1 MDAHADGAAMN
12 TDRRDFLRNGLGALI
27 ATAGLALGSAATA
40 ATELTVWHAYRGDEK
55 AAFEKVVGQYNA
67 KQKDVVVR
75 TLAVPYDAYADKI
88 TASVPRGKGPDV
100 FIFAQDR
107 LGGWVEAGQTI
118 EPIDFFIEDKTV
130 NQLVPGMMA
139 AMTYRDTVYGL
150 PLNYKSIAMIYNTA
164 LVKAPPKT
172 TDELVKLAKGMT
184 DASTG
189 RFGLAYEYSN
199 YFFHAALMNA
209 FGGQVFAPGPTP
221 VIDSPQN
228 VAAVKAMLKWYKQDG
243 ILPADPSST
252 LIASLF
258 NEGKAPIVFS
268 GPWFLGEVQDKV
280 KYAIAPLPTMTEAGG
295 KPMRPWLTIEGV
307 YVSAAS
313 TKKEQAYKFGEY
325 LISPEAAI
333 VLALEGGQLPTNKA
347 IYADPRVLKNPTLQ
361 GFRKQLDT
369 AVPMPNYAEMTLMWS
384 PVTTAMNKIV
394 KGSAT
399 PEVALKEAQETVKGN
414 IAKLRKGR

>member
-1 MDAHADGAAMN
+1 MSRN
-12 TDRRDFLRNGLGALI
+12 RRRWTSGLVGALL
-27 ATAGLALGSAATA
+27 AGAMFVAATGAEA
-40 ATELTVWHAYRGDEK
+40 ATELTVWHAYRGGEK
-55 AAFEKVVGQYNA
+55 AAFEKVVAQYNA
-67 KQKDVVVR
+67 SQKGSVVK

-118 EPIDFFIEDKTV
+118 EPIDFFLDEKVTA
-130 NQLVPGMMA
+130 QLVPGMMP

-172 TDELVKLAKGMT
+172 TAELVKLAKGMT

-209 FGGQVFAPGPTP
+209 FGGQVFAPGPVP

-228 VAAVKAMLKWYKQDG
+228 VAAVKTMLKWYRKDG

-258 NEGKAPIVFS
+258 NDGKAAIVFS

-280 KYAIAPLPTMTEAGG
+280 KYAIAPLPTVNEAGG
-295 KPMRPWLTIEGV
+295 KPMRPWLTVEGV
-307 YVSAAS
+307 YVSAGSAH
-313 TKKEQAYKFGEY
+313 KEAAYAFAEY
-325 LISPEAAI
+325 LVSKEAAI

-347 IYADPRVLKNPTLQ
+347 VYADPRVMKNPTLQ

-414 IAKLRKGR
+414 IGKLRKGK

>member
-1 MDAHADGAAMN
+1 MTGNGRGIFGRLLTAAVAAA
-12 TDRRDFLRNGLGALI
+12 ALL
-27 ATAGLALGSAATA
+27 AGGVSHA

-55 AAFEKVVGQYNA
+55 AAFEKVVGMYNA
-67 KQKDVVVR
+67 KQKDVVVK

-88 TASVPRGKGPDV
+88 SASVPRGKGPDV

-118 EPIDFFIEDKTV
+118 EPIDFFVDEKVTS
-130 NQLVPGMMA
+130 QLVPGMMA

-164 LVKAPPKT
+164 LVKTPPKT
-172 TDELVKLAKGMT
+172 TGELVKLAKGMT
-184 DASTG
+184 DAKTG

-199 YFFHAALMNA
+199 FFFHAALMNA

-221 VIDSPQN
+221 VIDSAQN
-228 VAAVKAMLKWYKQDG
+228 VAAVKTMLKWYKQDG

-258 NEGKAPIVFS
+258 NEGKAAIVFS

-280 KYAIAPLPTMTEAGG
+280 KYAVAPLPTVDEAGG
-295 KPMRPWLTIEGV
+295 KPLRPWLTVEGV
-307 YVSAAS
+307 YVSAGSANKEKAYAFAS
-313 TKKEQAYKFGEY
+313 YLVTK
-325 LISPEAAI
+325 EAAL
-333 VLALEGGQLPTNKA
+333 VLATEGGQLPTNKSA
-347 IYADPRVLKNPTLQ
+347 YDDPRVSGNPTIK
-361 GFRKQLDT
+361 GFRKQLET

-384 PVTTAMNKIV
+384 PVTTAMNKMV

-399 PEVALKEAQETVKGN
+399 PEVALKEAQETVKAN
-414 IAKLRKGR
+414 IGKLRKGR

>member
-1 MDAHADGAAMN
+1 MIGNKHGFLGKRLAAALASVALGAAS
-12 TDRRDFLRNGLGALI
+12 I
-27 ATAGLALGSAATA
+27 AQAATD
-40 ATELTVWHAYRGDEK
+40 LTVWHAYRGDEK
-55 AAFEKVVGQYNA
+55 AAFEKVVGMYNA
-67 KQKDVVVR
+67 KQKDVVVK

-118 EPIDFFIEDKTV
+118 EPIDFFVDDKVTS
-130 NQLVPGMMA
+130 QLVPGMME

-150 PLNYKSIAMIYNTA
+150 PLNFKSIAMIYNTA

-172 TDELVKLAKGMT
+172 TGELIKVAKGLT
-184 DASTG
+184 NAPSG

-199 YFFHAALMNA
+199 FFFHAALMNA
-209 FGGQVFAPGPTP
+209 FGGQVFAPGPKP

-228 VAAVKAMLKWYKQDG
+228 VAAVKTMLKWYKQDG

-258 NEGKAPIVFS
+258 NEGKAAIVFS

-280 KYAIAPLPTMTEAGG
+280 KYAIAPLPTVDEAGG
-295 KPMRPWLTIEGV
+295 KPMKPWLTVEGV
-307 YVSAAS
+307 YVSAGS
-313 TKKEQAYKFGEY
+313 KHKEAAYAFAEY
-325 LISPEAAI
+325 LVSLDAAR

-347 IYADPRVLKNPTLQ
+347 VFSDPKVAANPTLQ

-399 PEVALKEAQETVKGN
+399 PEVALKEAQATVTDS

>member
-1 MDAHADGAAMN
+1 
-12 TDRRDFLRNGLGALI
+12 
-27 ATAGLALGSAATA
+27 
-40 ATELTVWHAYRGDEK
+40 
-55 AAFEKVVGQYNA
+55 
-67 KQKDVVVR
+67 
-75 TLAVPYDAYADKI
+75 
-88 TASVPRGKGPDV
+88 V

-118 EPIDFFIEDKTV
+118 EPIDFFVDEKVTS
-130 NQLVPGMMA
+130 QLVPGMMT

-150 PLNYKSIAMIYNTA
+150 PLNFKSIAMIYNTA

-172 TDELVKLAKGMT
+172 TGELIKVAKGLT
-184 DASTG
+184 NADSG

-199 YFFHAALMNA
+199 FFFHAALMNA
-209 FGGQVFAPGPTP
+209 FGGQVFAPGPKP

-228 VAAVKAMLKWYKQDG
+228 VQAVKTMLRWYREDG

-258 NEGKAPIVFS
+258 NDGKAAIVFS

-280 KYAIAPLPTMTEAGG
+280 KYAIAPLPTVDEAGG
-295 KPMRPWLTIEGV
+295 KPMRPWLTVEGV
-307 YVSAAS
+307 YVSAGS
-313 TKKEQAYKFGEY
+313 QQK
-325 LISPEAAI
+325 EAAYAFAEFLVSPDAAL
-333 VLALEGGQLPTNKA
+333 VLALEGGQLPTNKS
-347 IYADPRVLKNPTLQ
+347 IYSDPRVAKNATLQ

-399 PEVALKEAQETVKGN
+399 PEVALKEAQAAVTDS

>member
-1 MDAHADGAAMN
+1 MSDQATLISRRTFAVLAAGAA
-12 TDRRDFLRNGLGALI
+12 LLLGP
-27 ATAGLALGSAATA
+27 AANA

-55 AAFEKVVGQYNA
+55 TAFEKVVGMYNA
-67 KQKDVVVR
+67 KQKDVVVK

-118 EPIDFFIEDKTV
+118 EPIDFFLDDKVTA
-130 NQLVPGMMA
+130 QLVPGMMA

-164 LVKAPPKT
+164 LVKSPPKT
-172 TDELVKLAKGMT
+172 SGELVKLAKGMT
-184 DASTG
+184 QASTG
-189 RFGLAYEYSN
+189 RYGLAYEYSN
-199 YFFHAALMNA
+199 FFFHAALMNA
-209 FGGQVFAPGPTP
+209 HGGQVFGPGAKPT
-221 VIDSPQN
+221 IDSPQN
-228 VAAVKAMLKWYKQDG
+228 VAAVKTMMKWYKQDG

-258 NEGKAPIVFS
+258 NEGKAAIVFS

-280 KYAIAPLPTMTEAGG
+280 KYAIAPLPIVDEASG
-295 KPMRPWLTIEGV
+295 KPMKPWLTVEGI
-307 YVSAAS
+307 YVSAGS
-313 TKKEQAYKFGEY
+313 KNKEAAYKFGEF
-325 LISPEAAI
+325 LVSKDAGT

-347 IYADPRVLKNPTLQ
+347 VYDDPKVAANPTIR
-361 GFRKQLDT
+361 GFRKQLET

-394 KGSAT
+394 KGAAT
-399 PEVALKEAQETVKGN
+399 PEVALKEAQQTVAGN
-414 IAKLRKGR
+414 IEKLRKGR

>member
-1 MDAHADGAAMN
+1 MSRTKHGFFGKALAATLAVVALGAASV
-12 TDRRDFLRNGLGALI
+12 AQ
-27 ATAGLALGSAATA
+27 AATD
-40 ATELTVWHAYRGDEK
+40 LVVWHAYRGDEK
-55 AAFEKVVGQYNA
+55 AAFEKVVGMYNA
-67 KQKDVVVR
+67 KQKDVAVK

-118 EPIDFFIEDKTV
+118 EPIDFFVDDKVTS
-130 NQLVPGMMA
+130 QLVPGMMA

-164 LVKAPPKT
+164 LVKTPPKT
-172 TDELVKLAKGMT
+172 TGELIKVAKGLT
-184 DASTG
+184 NAPSG

-199 YFFHAALMNA
+199 FFFHAALMNA
-209 FGGQVFAPGPTP
+209 FGGQVFAPGPKP

-228 VAAVKAMLKWYKQDG
+228 VQSVKTMLKWYKQDG

-258 NEGKAPIVFS
+258 NDGKAAIVFS

-280 KYAIAPLPTMTEAGG
+280 KYAIAPLPTMDEAGG
-295 KPMRPWLTIEGV
+295 KPMRPWLTVEGV
-307 YVSAAS
+307 YVSAGS
-313 TKKEQAYKFGEY
+313 QHK
-325 LISPEAAI
+325 EAAYAFAEFLVSLEAAK

-347 IYADPRVLKNPTLQ
+347 VYADPQVAKNPTLQ

-399 PEVALKEAQETVKGN
+399 PEVALKEAQAAVTDS

>member
-1 MDAHADGAAMN
+1 MIRSRH
-12 TDRRDFLRNGLGALI
+12 TSLRMALGAL
-27 ATAGLALGSAATA
+27 ALAASLAVTTAAAAATS
-40 ATELTVWHAYRGDEK
+40 LTVWHAYRGDEK
-55 AAFEKVVGQYNA
+55 AAFEKVVAQFNA
-67 KQKDVVVR
+67 KQKDIVVR

-118 EPIDFFIEDKTV
+118 EPIDFFVDDATV
-130 NQLVPGMMA
+130 AQLVPGMMA

-164 LVKAPPKT
+164 LVKTPPKT
-172 TDELVKLAKGMT
+172 TAELISLAKGMT
-184 DASTG
+184 DPGTG

-209 FGGQVFAPGPTP
+209 YGGQVFAPGPTP

-228 VAAVKAMLKWYKQDG
+228 VAAVKTMLKWYKQDG
-243 ILPADPSST
+243 VLPAEPSST

-258 NEGKAPIVFS
+258 NDGKAAIVFS
-268 GPWFLGEVQDKV
+268 GPWFLGEVQDKI
-280 KYAIAPLPTMTEAGG
+280 KYAIAPLPLVSEAGG
-295 KPMRPWLTIEGV
+295 KPMRPWLTVEGV
-307 YVSAAS
+307 YVSAGS
-313 TKKEQAYKFGEY
+313 PSKEQAYAFAQH
-325 LISPEAAI
+325 LVSAEAAL
-333 VLALEGGQLPTNKA
+333 VLALEGGQLPTNKSV
-347 IYADPRVLKNPTLQ
+347 YADPRVAKNDTLQ

-399 PEVALKEAQETVKGN
+399 PEIALKEAQETVKGN

>member
-1 MDAHADGAAMN
+1 MRSETN
-12 TDRRDFLRNGLGALI
+12 RPIRGLLTSLVA
-27 ATAGLALGSAATA
+27 SAVLLTGMLLPAQA

-55 AAFEKVVGQYNA
+55 AAFEKVVAQYNSS
-67 KQKDVVVR
+67 QKDVAVR

-118 EPIDFFIEDKTV
+118 EPIDFFLDDAVTA
-130 NQLVPGMMA
+130 QFVPGMMR

-164 LVKAPPKT
+164 LVKTPPKT
-172 TDELVKLAKGMT
+172 TGELVKLAKSMT

-209 FGGQVFAPGPTP
+209 FGGQVFGPGPVPT
-221 VIDSPQN
+221 IDSPQN
-228 VAAVKAMLKWYKQDG
+228 IAAVKTMLDWYRKDG

-258 NEGKAPIVFS
+258 NEGRAAIVFS

-280 KYAIAPLPTMTEAGG
+280 KYAIAPLPTVDEAGG
-295 KPMRPWLTIEGV
+295 KPMRPWLTVEGV
-307 YVSAAS
+307 YVSAGS
-313 TKKEQAYKFGEY
+313 KHKEKAYEFAEY
-325 LISPEAAI
+325 LVSRDAAL
-333 VLALEGGQLPTNKA
+333 VLALEGGQLPTNKSV
-347 IYADPRVLKNPTLQ
+347 YDDPKVANNPTLS

-399 PEVALKEAQETVKGN
+399 PEVALKEAQQTVEGN

>member
-1 MDAHADGAAMN
+1 MKA
-12 TDRRDFLRNGLGALI
+12 DRRNFIRQGVGALAATVALSLGAG
-27 ATAGLALGSAATA
+27 AQAATD
-40 ATELTVWHAYRGDEK
+40 LTVWHAYRGDEK
-55 AAFEKVVGQYNA
+55 AAFEKVVAQYNA
-67 KQKDVVVR
+67 KQKDVVVK

-118 EPIDFFIEDKTV
+118 EPIDFFLEDKTKAS
-130 NQLVPGMMA
+130 LVPGMMA

-164 LVKAPPKT
+164 MVKAPPKT
-172 TDELVKLAKGMT
+172 TAELVKLAKGFT
-184 DASTG
+184 DAPSG

-199 YFFHAALMNA
+199 FFFHAALMNA

-221 VIDSPQN
+221 AIDSPAN
-228 VAAVKAMLKWYKQDG
+228 IAAVKTMLKWYKQDG

-252 LIASLF
+252 LIANLF

-280 KYAIAPLPTMTEAGG
+280 KYAIAPLPAVTVAGG
-295 KPMRPWLTIEGV
+295 KPMKPWLTVEGV
-307 YVSAAS
+307 YVSAQSANKEKAYAFAEHLVS
-313 TKKEQAYKFGEY
+313 T
-325 LISPEAAI
+325 EAAL

-347 IYADPRVLKNPTLQ
+347 AYADPRVMKNPTLQ

-399 PEVALKEAQETVKGN
+399 PEAALKEAQETVKGN

>member
-1 MDAHADGAAMN
+1 MTRSKHGSTAKFLAA
-12 TDRRDFLRNGLGALI
+12 
-27 ATAGLALGSAATA
+27 LAAVAAVAAAPVAQAATD
-40 ATELTVWHAYRGDEK
+40 LVVWHAYRGDEK
-55 AAFEKVVGQYNA
+55 AAFEKVVGMYNA
-67 KQKDVVVR
+67 KQKDFVVK

-118 EPIDFFIEDKTV
+118 EPIDFFVDEKVTS
-130 NQLVPGMMA
+130 QLVPGMMP

-164 LVKAPPKT
+164 LVPSPPKT
-172 TDELVKLAKGMT
+172 TGELVKVAKGLT
-184 DASTG
+184 NAPSG

-199 YFFHAALMNA
+199 FFFHAALMNA
-209 FGGQVFAPGPTP
+209 FGGQVFAPGPKP

-228 VAAVKAMLKWYKQDG
+228 VQAVKTMLKWYREDG

-258 NEGKAPIVFS
+258 NDGKAAIVFS

-280 KYAIAPLPTMTEAGG
+280 KYAIAPLPTVDEAGG
-295 KPMRPWLTIEGV
+295 KPMRPWLTVEGV
-307 YVSAAS
+307 YVSAGS
-313 TKKEQAYKFGEY
+313 QQKEAAYAFAEY
-325 LISPEAAI
+325 LVSPDAAL
-333 VLALEGGQLPTNKA
+333 VLALEGGQLPTNKS
-347 IYADPRVLKNPTLQ
+347 IYSDPRVAKNATLQ

-399 PEVALKEAQETVKGN
+399 PEVALKEAQAAVTDS

>member
-1 MDAHADGAAMN
+1 MTGNGRAIFGRLLTASVAAAAFLAGSLAHAA
-12 TDRRDFLRNGLGALI
+12 TD
-27 ATAGLALGSAATA
+27 
-40 ATELTVWHAYRGDEK
+40 LTVWHAYRGDEK
-55 AAFEKVVGQYNA
+55 TAFEKVVAMYNA
-67 KQKDVVVR
+67 KQKDVVVK

-88 TASVPRGKGPDV
+88 SASVPRGKGPDV

-118 EPIDFFIEDKTV
+118 EPIDFFVDDKVTS
-130 NQLVPGMMA
+130 QLVPGMMA

-164 LVKAPPKT
+164 LVKTPPKT
-172 TDELVKLAKGMT
+172 TGELVKLAKSMT
-184 DASTG
+184 DAKTG

-199 YFFHAALMNA
+199 FFFHAALMNA
-209 FGGQVFAPGPTP
+209 YGGQVFAPGPTP

-228 VAAVKAMLKWYKQDG
+228 VAAVKTMLKWYKQDG

-280 KYAIAPLPTMTEAGG
+280 KYAVAPLPTVDEAGG
-295 KPMRPWLTIEGV
+295 KPMRPWLTVEGV
-307 YVSAAS
+307 YVSAGSANKEKAYAFAS
-313 TKKEQAYKFGEY
+313 YLVTK
-325 LISPEAAI
+325 EAAL
-333 VLALEGGQLPTNKA
+333 VLATEGGQLPTNKSV
-347 IYADPRVLKNPTLQ
+347 YDDPRVAGNPTIK
-361 GFRKQLDT
+361 GFRKQLET

-384 PVTTAMNKIV
+384 PVTTAMNKMV

-399 PEVALKEAQETVKGN
+399 PEVALKEAQETVKAN
-414 IAKLRKGR
+414 IGKLRKGR

>member
-1 MDAHADGAAMN
+1 MLAA
-12 TDRRDFLRNGLGALI
+12 AL
-27 ATAGLALGSAATA
+27 AVAAYAATPLAEA
-40 ATELTVWHAYRGDEK
+40 ATDLMVWHAYRGDEK
-55 AAFEKVVGQYNA
+55 AAFEKVVAQYNA
-67 KQKDVVVR
+67 KQKDVVVK

-118 EPIDFFIEDKTV
+118 EPIDFFLDEKVTA
-130 NQLVPGMMA
+130 QLVPGMMVP
-139 AMTYRDTVYGL
+139 MTYRDTVYGL

-164 LVKAPPKT
+164 LVKAPPRT
-172 TDELVKLAKGMT
+172 TAELVKLAQGMT
-184 DASTG
+184 DASSG

-209 FGGQVFAPGPTP
+209 HGGQVFGPGAVPT
-221 VIDSPQN
+221 IDSPQN
-228 VAAVKAMLKWYKQDG
+228 VAAVKTMMKWYKQDG

-258 NEGKAPIVFS
+258 NEGKAAIVFS

-280 KYAIAPLPTMTEAGG
+280 KYAIAPLPTVNEAGG
-295 KPMRPWLTIEGV
+295 KPMRPWLTVEGV
-307 YVSAAS
+307 YVSAGSAH
-313 TKKEQAYKFGEY
+313 KEAAYAFAEY
-325 LISPEAAI
+325 LVSKDAAI

-347 IYADPRVLKNPTLQ
+347 VYDDPRVAKDPTLQ

-399 PEVALKEAQETVKGN
+399 PEVALKEAQETVKAN
-414 IAKLRKGR
+414 ITKLRKGR

>member
-1 MDAHADGAAMN
+1 
-12 TDRRDFLRNGLGALI
+12 LVGALL
-27 ATAGLALGSAATA
+27 AGAMFVAATGAEA
-40 ATELTVWHAYRGDEK
+40 ATELTVWHAYRGGEK
-55 AAFEKVVGQYNA
+55 AAFEKVVAQYNA
-67 KQKDVVVR
+67 SQKGSVVK

-118 EPIDFFIEDKTV
+118 EPIDFFLDEKVTA
-130 NQLVPGMMA
+130 QLVPGMMP

-172 TDELVKLAKGMT
+172 TAELVKLAKGMT

-209 FGGQVFAPGPTP
+209 FGGQVFAPGPVP

-228 VAAVKAMLKWYKQDG
+228 VAAVKTMLKWYRKDG

-258 NEGKAPIVFS
+258 NDGKAAIVFS

-280 KYAIAPLPTMTEAGG
+280 KYAIAPLPTVNEAGG
-295 KPMRPWLTIEGV
+295 KPMRPWLTVEGV
-307 YVSAAS
+307 YVSAGSAH
-313 TKKEQAYKFGEY
+313 KEAAYAFAEY
-325 LISPEAAI
+325 LVSKEAAI

-347 IYADPRVLKNPTLQ
+347 VYADPRVMKNPTLQ

-414 IAKLRKGR
+414 IGKLRKGK

>member
-1 MDAHADGAAMN
+1 MTGTGQGLFGRLLTAGVAAVAFLAGSLAHAAM
-12 TDRRDFLRNGLGALI
+12 D
-27 ATAGLALGSAATA
+27 
-40 ATELTVWHAYRGDEK
+40 LTVWHAYRGDEK
-55 AAFEKVVGQYNA
+55 AAFEKVVAMYNA
-67 KQKDVVVR
+67 KQKDVVVK

-88 TASVPRGKGPDV
+88 SASVPRGKGPDV

-118 EPIDFFIEDKTV
+118 EPIDFFVDDKVTS
-130 NQLVPGMMA
+130 QLVPGMMA

-164 LVKAPPKT
+164 LVKTPPKT
-172 TDELVKLAKGMT
+172 TGELVKLAKSMT
-184 DASTG
+184 DAKTG

-199 YFFHAALMNA
+199 FFFHAALMNA
-209 FGGQVFAPGPTP
+209 FGGQVFAPGPVP

-228 VAAVKAMLKWYKQDG
+228 VAAVKTMLKWYKQDG

-280 KYAIAPLPTMTEAGG
+280 KYAVAPLPTVNEAGG
-295 KPMRPWLTIEGV
+295 KPMRPWLTVEGV
-307 YVSAAS
+307 YVSAGSANKEKAYAFAS
-313 TKKEQAYKFGEY
+313 YLVTK
-325 LISPEAAI
+325 EAAL
-333 VLALEGGQLPTNKA
+333 VLATEGGQLPTNKSV
-347 IYADPRVLKNPTLQ
+347 YDDPRVAANPTIK
-361 GFRKQLDT
+361 GFRKQLET

-399 PEVALKEAQETVKGN
+399 PEVALKEAQETVKASIG
-414 IAKLRKGR
+414 KLRKGR

>member
-1 MDAHADGAAMN
+1 MTRNRIGFLASALAA
-12 TDRRDFLRNGLGALI
+12 GALLL
-27 ATAGLALGSAATA
+27 GNLAQA

-55 AAFEKVVGQYNA
+55 TAFEKVVAMYNA
-67 KQKDVVVR
+67 QQKDVVVK

-88 TASVPRGKGPDV
+88 SASVPRGTGPDV

-118 EPIDFFIEDKTV
+118 EPIDFFLDDKVTA
-130 NQLVPGMMA
+130 QLVPGMMK

-164 LVKAPPKT
+164 LVKSPPKT
-172 TDELVKLAKGMT
+172 TGELVKLAKSMT
-184 DASTG
+184 DAKTG

-199 YFFHAALMNA
+199 FFFHAALMNA
-209 FGGQVFAPGPTP
+209 YGGQVFGAGAAPT
-221 VIDSPQN
+221 IDLPQN
-228 VAAVKAMLKWYKQDG
+228 VAAVKTMLKWYKTDG

-258 NEGKAPIVFS
+258 NEGKAAIVFS

-280 KYAIAPLPTMTEAGG
+280 KYAVAPLPTVDEAGG
-295 KPMRPWLTIEGV
+295 KPMRPWLTVEGV
-307 YVSAAS
+307 YVSAGSANKEKAYDFAS
-313 TKKEQAYKFGEY
+313 FLVSK
-325 LISPEAAI
+325 EAAL
-333 VLALEGGQLPTNKA
+333 VLALEGGQLPTNRSV
-347 IYADPRVLKNPTLQ
+347 YDDPRVKANPTIQ
-361 GFRKQLDT
+361 GFRKQLET
-369 AVPMPNYAEMTLMWS
+369 AIPMPNYAEMTLMWS

-399 PEVALKEAQETVKGN
+399 PEQAFKEAQETVKTS
-414 IAKLRKGR
+414 ISKLRKGR

>member
-1 MDAHADGAAMN
+1 MSRSKHGFIGGLFAAVAMGG
-12 TDRRDFLRNGLGALI
+12 FLA
-27 ATAGLALGSAATA
+27 AAPAAQAATDIV
-40 ATELTVWHAYRGDEK
+40 VWHAYRGDEK
-55 AAFEKVVGQYNA
+55 AAFEKVVGMYNA
-67 KQKDVVVR
+67 RQKDVAVK

-118 EPIDFFIEDKTV
+118 EPIDFFVDDKVTS
-130 NQLVPGMMA
+130 QLVPGMMA

-172 TDELVKLAKGMT
+172 TGELIKVAKGLT
-184 DASTG
+184 NAPSG

-199 YFFHAALMNA
+199 FFFHAALMNA
-209 FGGQVFAPGPTP
+209 FGGQVFAPGPKP

-228 VAAVKAMLKWYKQDG
+228 VQSVKTMLKWYKQDG

-258 NEGKAPIVFS
+258 NDGKAAIVFS

-280 KYAIAPLPTMTEAGG
+280 KYAIAPLPTMDEAGG
-295 KPMRPWLTIEGV
+295 KPMRPWLTVEGV
-307 YVSAAS
+307 YVSAGS
-313 TKKEQAYKFGEY
+313 QHKEAAYAFAEY
-325 LISPEAAI
+325 LVSLEAAK

-347 IYADPRVLKNPTLQ
+347 VYADPQVAKNPTLQ

-399 PEVALKEAQETVKGN
+399 PEVALKEAQAAVTDS
-414 IAKLRKGR
+414 IAKLRKSR

>member
-1 MDAHADGAAMN
+1 MTRSKHG
-12 TDRRDFLRNGLGALI
+12 FK
-27 ATAGLALGSAATA
+27 ATALAALAAVAAFAAPIAQAATD
-40 ATELTVWHAYRGDEK
+40 LVVWHAYRGDEK
-55 AAFEKVVGQYNA
+55 AAFEKVVSMYNA
-67 KQKDVVVR
+67 KQKDFVVK

-118 EPIDFFIEDKTV
+118 EPIDFFVDEKVTS
-130 NQLVPGMMA
+130 QLVPGMMT
-139 AMTYRDTVYGL
+139 AMTYRDTIYGL

-164 LVKAPPKT
+164 LVKSPPKT
-172 TDELVKLAKGMT
+172 TGELVKVAKSLT
-184 DASTG
+184 NAASG

-199 YFFHAALMNA
+199 FFFHAALMNA
-209 FGGQVFAPGPTP
+209 FGGQVFAPGPKP

-228 VAAVKAMLKWYKQDG
+228 VQAVKTMMKWYKTDG

-258 NEGKAPIVFS
+258 NEGKAAIVFS
-268 GPWFLGEVQDKV
+268 GPWFLGEIQDKV
-280 KYAIAPLPTMTEAGG
+280 KYAIAPLPTVDEAGG
-295 KPMRPWLTIEGV
+295 KPMKPWLTVEGV
-307 YVSAAS
+307 YISAGS
-313 TKKEQAYKFGEY
+313 KEKDGAYKFAEY
-325 LISPEAAI
+325 LVSTEAAL

-347 IYADPRVLKNPTLQ
+347 AYSDPRVAANPTLQ

-394 KGSAT
+394 KGAAT
-399 PEVALKEAQETVKGN
+399 PEVALKEAQDTVAEN

>member
-1 MDAHADGAAMN
+1 MIMTKRRLSGRALAAVLACGVLHATG
-12 TDRRDFLRNGLGALI
+12 
-27 ATAGLALGSAATA
+27 ATA
-40 ATELTVWHAYRGDEK
+40 ATDLTVWHAYRGDEK
-55 AAFEKVVGQYNA
+55 AAFEKVVSMYNA
-67 KQKDVVVR
+67 AQQDVIVK

-118 EPIDFFIEDKTV
+118 EPIDFYLDDKV
-130 NQLVPGMMA
+130 VAQLVPGMMP

-164 LVKAPPKT
+164 LVKTPPKT
-172 TDELVKLAKGMT
+172 TGELVTVAKGLT
-184 DASTG
+184 NAASG

-199 YFFHAALMNA
+199 FFFHAALMNA
-209 FGGQVFAPGPTP
+209 FGGQVFAPGPKP

-228 VAAVKAMLKWYKQDG
+228 VQAVKTMLKWYREDG

-258 NEGKAPIVFS
+258 NEGKAAIVFS

-280 KYAIAPLPTMTEAGG
+280 KYAIAPLPTVDEAGG
-295 KPMRPWLTIEGV
+295 KPMRPWLTVEGV
-307 YVSAAS
+307 YVSAGSKHPEA
-313 TKKEQAYKFGEY
+313 AYKFAEY
-325 LISPEAAI
+325 LVSRDAAL

-347 IYADPRVLKNPTLQ
+347 VYDDPRVAKNPTLQ

-399 PEVALKEAQETVKGN
+399 PEVALKEAQAAVEDS

>member
-1 MDAHADGAAMN
+1 MTRSKHGF
-12 TDRRDFLRNGLGALI
+12 RSIALS
-27 ATAGLALGSAATA
+27 ALAATVALAAPLAQA
-40 ATELTVWHAYRGDEK
+40 ATELVVWHAYRGDEK
-55 AAFEKVVGQYNA
+55 AAFEKVVGMYNA
-67 KQKDVVVR
+67 KQSDFVVK

-118 EPIDFFIEDKTV
+118 EPIDFFVDEKVTS
-130 NQLVPGMMA
+130 QLVAGMMP
-139 AMTYRDTVYGL
+139 AMTYRDTIYGL

-172 TDELVKLAKGMT
+172 TGELVKVAKALT
-184 DASTG
+184 NAPSG

-199 YFFHAALMNA
+199 FFFHAALMNA
-209 FGGQVFAPGPTP
+209 FGGQVFAPGPKP

-228 VAAVKAMLKWYKQDG
+228 VAAVNTMMKWYKTDG

-252 LIASLF
+252 PIASLF
-258 NEGKAPIVFS
+258 NEGKAAIVFS

-280 KYAIAPLPTMTEAGG
+280 KYAIAPLPTVDEAGG
-295 KPMRPWLTIEGV
+295 KPMKPWLTVEGV
-307 YVSAAS
+307 YVSAGS
-313 TKKEQAYKFGEY
+313 KQKDGAYKFAEY
-325 LISPEAAI
+325 LVSTEAAL
-333 VLALEGGQLPTNKA
+333 VLAIEGGQLPTNKA
-347 IYADPRVLKNPTLQ
+347 AYADPRVAKNPTLQ

-399 PEVALKEAQETVKGN
+399 PEVALKEAQATVTDN